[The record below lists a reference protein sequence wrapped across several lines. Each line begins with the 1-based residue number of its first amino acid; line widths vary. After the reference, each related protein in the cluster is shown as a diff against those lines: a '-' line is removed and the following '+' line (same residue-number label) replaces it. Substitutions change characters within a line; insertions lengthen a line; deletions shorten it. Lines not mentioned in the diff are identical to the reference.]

1 MYFYNS
7 VIICQVNGSQSRP
20 PCVVVVIVVV
30 VVVVVVVFVN
40 GLNQYVGFNL
50 VLISIVN

>member
-1 MYFYNS
+1 
-7 VIICQVNGSQSRP
+7 VNGSQLRP
-20 PCVVVVIVVV
+20 PCVVVVIIIVVI
-30 VVVVVVVFVN
+30 VVVVVFVN